1 MTRFHCILSTRLLG
15 AACLLGAAALSACGV
30 FEKKPQRLVIAYTN
44 DVRGEIRSCGCATN
58 DLGGLGRRATFI
70 NVLRDTTTADVLLV
84 DAGDFFSASINY
96 GKEKAELTLK
106 SMSFMNY
113 DGIVPGENEFSFGV
127 AYFHERARAAGLPV
141 VASNLFDAGA
151 DTLLFAASRTVTLAS
166 GLRVGLVGAISP
178 MTKFPPQVTPGS
190 IAVKDPIA
198 ATQAAVD
205 ALRPGVDV
213 VVVLTHMNRGEAT
226 KFSEALTGV
235 DAIVNGHEGLPMRQ
249 VKRWGEAYV
258 LQASA
263 KGMYV
268 GVANAMLGDDK
279 RIARLKNVSVGLDK
293 TFADDEGV
301 AKLFNAYDMEVV
313 AREKASLPTGVQ
325 ATFAGADACQACHA
339 PIFEQ
344 WKGTRHAHA
353 FDVLTAQN
361 RQFDRDCTPCHT
373 TGFFKAGGFVNA
385 VATPHLSGVQCE
397 SCHGNGVAHAKDPGV
412 KTDTVASS
420 TCRSCHSAEQTPD
433 FDFATFWARIDHA
446 KGAPTSGSH

>member
-1 MTRFHCILSTRLLG
+1 MTRHHRILSTCVLLS
-15 AACLLGAAALSACGV
+15 ACLLGAAILPACGV
-30 FEKKPQRLVIAYTN
+30 FEKKPKRLVIAYTN

-58 DLGGLGRRATFI
+58 DLGGLGRRATFV
-70 NVLRDTTTADVLLV
+70 NVLRDTTEADVLLV
-84 DAGDFFSASINY
+84 DAGDFFSTSINY

-106 SMSFMNY
+106 SMSLMQY
-113 DGIVPGENEFSFGV
+113 DGIVPGENEFGFGV

-141 VASNLFDAGA
+141 LASNLFDAAA
-151 DTLLFAASRTVTLAS
+151 DTLLFPASRTVTLAS
-166 GLRVGLVGAISP
+166 GLRAGLVGVVSP
-178 MTKFPPQVTPGS
+178 KAKWPPQVTPGS
-190 IAVKDPIA
+190 LEVKDPIA
-198 ATQAAVD
+198 AAQSAVD
-205 ALRPGVDV
+205 ALRPNVDV
-213 VVVLTHMNRGEAT
+213 VVVLTHMHRAEVT
-226 KFSEALTGV
+226 KFSEALKGV

-268 GVANAMLGDDK
+268 GVANATLGDDK
-279 RIARLKNVSVGLDK
+279 RIARLKNATIGLDK

-313 AREKASLPTGVQ
+313 AREKASLPTGVA

-385 VATPHLSGVQCE
+385 VATPHLTGVQCE
-397 SCHGNGVAHAKDPGV
+397 SCHGNGLLHAKDPKV
-412 KTDTVASS
+412 KTDTVAKS
-420 TCRSCHSAEQTPD
+420 TCRSCHTAEQTPE

-446 KGAPTSGSH
+446 KGAPAAGSH